1 MKRFRLLLPALF
13 LAFSVAMVASNAG
26 AATAAPPAKEP
37 EVKLEP
43 APPVAPKGLRVAV
56 LPVVNGSGEED
67 ATLIMED
74 VLRDEFKQVDPA
86 RAIFLM
92 PQDVERVLDD
102 VHADDRAS
110 RLTERWSRN
119 GTLDSTAI
127 AGLDSLLVADAV
139 MLIQVSEWETKR
151 AHNIS
156 EGQSST
162 TISIHFALY
171 RIRDKK
177 KIWSKEEREQRFARE
192 MDISSATVGYDETGR
207 VQTPN
212 ANEPPRVHEVAT
224 DLVRDAL
231 KKFPIK

>member
-1 MKRFRLLLPALF
+1 MKRLLQYLPALL
-13 LAFSVAMVASNAG
+13 LASSIVVLAPRAWTE
-26 AATAAPPAKEP
+26 TAAPAAKEA
-37 EVKLEP
+37 EVKLDQA
-43 APPVAPKGLRVAV
+43 APAPKGLRVAV

-67 ATLIMED
+67 ATVIMED
-74 VLRDEFKQVDPA
+74 VLREEFKGVDPA

-92 PQDVERVLDD
+92 PQDVERVLGDFN
-102 VHADDRAS
+102 AEDRAD
-110 RLTERWSRN
+110 RLTARWARN
-119 GTLDSTAI
+119 GSLDSTAI
-127 AGLDSLLVADAV
+127 VGLDSLLVADAI
-139 MLIQVSEWETKR
+139 MLVRVSEWETKR
-151 AHNIS
+151 AHNIG

-162 TISIHFALY
+162 TISLHFALY

-177 KIWSKEEREQRFARE
+177 KLWSKDEREQRLARE
-192 MDISSATVGYDETGR
+192 MDVSSSTVGYDETGR

>member
-1 MKRFRLLLPALF
+1 MKRLLQYLPALL
-13 LAFSVAMVASNAG
+13 LASSIVVLAPRAWTE
-26 AATAAPPAKEP
+26 TAAPAAKEA
-37 EVKLEP
+37 EVKLDQA
-43 APPVAPKGLRVAV
+43 APAPKGMRVAV

-67 ATLIMED
+67 ATVIMED
-74 VLRDEFKQVDPA
+74 VLREEFKGVDPA

-92 PQDVERVLDD
+92 PQDVERVLGDFN
-102 VHADDRAS
+102 AEDRAD
-110 RLTERWSRN
+110 RLTARWARN
-119 GTLDSTAI
+119 GSLDSTAI
-127 AGLDSLLVADAV
+127 VGLDSLLVADAI
-139 MLIQVSEWETKR
+139 MLVRVSEWETKR
-151 AHNIS
+151 AHNIG

-162 TISIHFALY
+162 TISLHFALY

-177 KIWSKEEREQRFARE
+177 KLWSKDEREQRLARE
-192 MDISSATVGYDETGR
+192 MDVSSSTVGYDETGR

>member
-1 MKRFRLLLPALF
+1 MNPLRPYLPALL
-13 LAFSVAMVASNAG
+13 LALSAATLAPIAQ

-37 EVKLEP
+37 EVKLEQ
-43 APPVAPKGLRVAV
+43 ASVPKGLRVAV

-67 ATLIMED
+67 ATVIMED
-74 VLRDEFKQVDPA
+74 VLREEFKKVDPS
-86 RAIFLM
+86 RAMFLM
-92 PQDVERVLDD
+92 PEDVERVLDD
-102 VHADDRAS
+102 LHAEDRAS
-110 RLTERWSRN
+110 RLTDRWGRY

-127 AGLDSLLVADAV
+127 VGLDSLLVADAI

-151 AHNIS
+151 AHNIG
-156 EGQSST
+156 EGQSNT
-162 TISIHFALY
+162 TINIHFALY

-177 KIWSKEEREQRFARE
+177 KIWSKDEREQRFARE
-192 MDISSATVGYDETGR
+192 MDVSSSTVGYDETGR

-231 KKFPIK
+231 KKFPIR

>member
-1 MKRFRLLLPALF
+1 MNPLRPYLPALL
-13 LAFSVAMVASNAG
+13 LALSAATLAPIAR

-37 EVKLEP
+37 EVKQEQ
-43 APPVAPKGLRVAV
+43 APSAPKGLRVAV

-67 ATLIMED
+67 ATVIMED
-74 VLRDEFKQVDPA
+74 VLREEFKKVDPS
-86 RAIFLM
+86 RAMFLM
-92 PQDVERVLDD
+92 PEDVERVLDD
-102 VHADDRAS
+102 LHADDRAS
-110 RLTERWSRN
+110 RLTDRWGRY

-127 AGLDSLLVADAV
+127 VGLDSLLVADAI

-151 AHNIS
+151 AHNIG
-156 EGQSST
+156 EGQSNT
-162 TISIHFALY
+162 TINIHFALY

-177 KIWSKEEREQRFARE
+177 KIWSKDEREQRFARE
-192 MDISSATVGYDETGR
+192 MDVSSSTVGYDETGR